1 MMGRVAYLF
10 PAFPVLHQTFTVG
23 EVLGLRRKGCRPRL
37 VSLKRPDFDLQ
48 QSGAAEL
55 IEETLYCPPLRSR
68 EMVACMARALGCRPG
83 AVMALFLAVWRAWRR
98 DPAERQVVAG
108 RDGGA
113 ETLGFGERLL
123 AIYHTNGLIYLLKSL
138 ALVPYAIYIAE
149 RLEREGVR
157 HVHAH
162 WATFPTTVA
171 FLIRRWSGIPYSFTA
186 HAYDIY
192 MHSRMLPAKV
202 REARFVVTCAKA
214 NKEYL
219 ASLCGRAAAERIHV
233 NYHGTDL
240 ARFEV
245 VRRRR
250 GDGLRVVSC
259 GWLKEYKGFHI
270 LLEAVARLVD
280 RGIDVRLDIAGD
292 GPQRAYLE
300 RRAAELGIER
310 RVTLHGYLRHEQLRR
325 LYCNADVFA
334 LPSVV
339 MGRYG
344 RQDVIP
350 NVLAEAMAAGLPV
363 IGSAIGG
370 VAELVEDG
378 TDGLLVPQRDVGA
391 LADALE
397 KLYREPDLAR
407 RLSVAARKKVER
419 IWDRER
425 NLEELAEIFET
436 YSPDG
441 PEGLAA

>member
-23 EVLGLRRKGCRPRL
+23 EVLGLRRKGRCPRL
-37 VSLKRPDFDLQ
+37 VSLKRPDSDLQ
-48 QSGAAEL
+48 QAGAEEL

-68 EMVACMARALGCRPG
+68 AMISCLARALRRRPLG
-83 AVMALFLAVWRAWRR
+83 LVSLFGAVWRAWRL
-98 DPAERQVVAG
+98 DPGCRQEEKSDAV
-108 RDGGA
+108 
-113 ETLGFGERLL
+113 ETLGIGERLL
-123 AIYHTNGLIYLLKSL
+123 AIYHTNALIYLLKSL
-138 ALVPYAIYIAE
+138 ALVPYAVYIAE
-149 RLEREGVR
+149 QLEREGVR

-171 FLIRRWSGIPYSFTA
+171 FLIHRWANIPYSFTA

-192 MHSRMLPAKV
+192 MHSRMLPTKI
-202 REARFVVTCAKA
+202 REARFVVTCAQA
-214 NKEYL
+214 NKRYL
-219 ASLCGRAAAERIHV
+219 AGLCGPGAAERIHV

-240 ARFEV
+240 SRFRV
-245 VRRRR
+245 ARRRK
-250 GDGLRVVSC
+250 GGGFRVVSC

-292 GPQRAYLE
+292 GPQRSYLE
-300 RRAAELGIER
+300 RRAAELGIDG

-325 LYCNADVFA
+325 LYRDADVFA

-370 VAELVEDG
+370 VPELVEDG
-378 TDGLLVPQRDVGA
+378 TDGFLVPQRDVGA

-397 KLYREPDLAR
+397 RIYREPDLAG
-407 RLSVAARKKVER
+407 RLATAARAKVER

-425 NLEELAEIFET
+425 NLEQLAEIFET

>member
-1 MMGRVAYLF
+1 
-10 PAFPVLHQTFTVG
+10 
-23 EVLGLRRKGCRPRL
+23 
-37 VSLKRPDFDLQ
+37 
-48 QSGAAEL
+48 
-55 IEETLYCPPLRSR
+55 
-68 EMVACMARALGCRPG
+68 
-83 AVMALFLAVWRAWRR
+83 
-98 DPAERQVVAG
+98 
-108 RDGGA
+108 
-113 ETLGFGERLL
+113 
-123 AIYHTNGLIYLLKSL
+123 
-138 ALVPYAIYIAE
+138 
-149 RLEREGVR
+149 
-157 HVHAH
+157 
-162 WATFPTTVA
+162 
-171 FLIRRWSGIPYSFTA
+171 
-186 HAYDIY
+186 
-192 MHSRMLPAKV
+192 
-202 REARFVVTCAKA
+202 
-214 NKEYL
+214 
-219 ASLCGRAAAERIHV
+219 
-233 NYHGTDL
+233 
-240 ARFEV
+240 
-245 VRRRR
+245 
-250 GDGLRVVSC
+250 
-259 GWLKEYKGFHI
+259 
-270 LLEAVARLVD
+270 
-280 RGIDVRLDIAGD
+280 LDIAGD